1 MDKAFIHQV
10 FRMLL
15 FLIGIIVFN
24 RISAGGGVA
33 LLIFLSAYYALS
45 GKIGW
50 FMVIYI
56 MIPFLTEM
64 NAELVGRGLLFHY
77 GARIAVFS
85 STFLLLIRFASANG
99 RRSLPI
105 GGMFIYLLCVTISSM
120 QGYCPPV
127 SYLKLINYSVFM
139 LGLYFGGR
147 MIPEDIRDLN
157 RMRAALLAFSI
168 FMVFGSLAMYSVP
181 SLGYMSVD
189 SLAAQGYSEKQ
200 IAQQL
205 AEGGLNLFRGVANH
219 SQTLAGM
226 LVVFVA
232 WVSCDMLF
240 VEHKTTK
247 LHGAILLAAF
257 PLLYMSRSRT
267 ALLGIFTL
275 MLTLVIYA
283 IPTAHLPVLFKN
295 KIRKVVWRLGLLIL
309 ISLMSLQLNDGG
321 FSKWVRKT
329 ESSHDERGLVE
340 AVTESRM
347 GLVEQNLYDFRR
359 NMLLGSGFQVS
370 EDVADMYR
378 HSEGLMI
385 SAPIEKGVLPLM
397 ILGEGG
403 VLGAIAFVIFLL
415 MFYSVCTKNRYV
427 ATATLFTTYFMLNM
441 AEATFFSPNGGG
453 TQWIVLLIGG
463 YVVDT
468 CARVWLG
475 YDMVRQRYFS
485 VS

>member
-1 MDKAFIHQV
+1 MDKAFIKQV
-10 FRMLL
+10 FNMLL
-15 FLIGIIVFN
+15 FLLGTIVFN

-33 LLIFLSAYYALS
+33 LLILLSAFFALS

-50 FMVIYI
+50 FMVVYM

-64 NAELVGRGLLFHY
+64 NAELVGRGVLFHY

-85 STFLLLIRFASANG
+85 STFLLLIRFASARG
-99 RRSLPI
+99 RHSLPI
-105 GGMFIYLLCVTISSM
+105 GGMFIYLFCAGLSSA

-127 SYLKLINYSVFM
+127 SYLKLINFSVFM

-147 MIPEDIRDLN
+147 MVSEDLRDLN
-157 RMRAALLAFSI
+157 RMRAALLAFAM
-168 FMVFGSLAMYSVP
+168 FMVFGSIAMYMVP
-181 SLGYMSVD
+181 SYGYMNVG
-189 SLAAQGYSEKQ
+189 SLATQGYSEKQ
-200 IAQQL
+200 IAEQL

-226 LVVFVA
+226 LVVFIA

-240 VEHKTTK
+240 IEHKTTK

-267 ALLGIFTL
+267 ALLGVFTL
-275 MLTLVIYA
+275 MFMLASYA
-283 IPTAHLPVLFKN
+283 IPKAHLPVALKN
-295 KIRKVVWRLGLLIL
+295 NVRKSVWGFGLLAIL
-309 ISLMSLQLNDGG
+309 SILALQLKDEG

-340 AVTESRM
+340 AVTASRM

-359 NMLLGSGFQVS
+359 NKLLGSGFQVS
-370 EDVADMYR
+370 EEVAEMYS

-397 ILGEGG
+397 VLGEGG
-403 VLGAIAFVIFLL
+403 ILGAIAFVIFLL
-415 MFYSVCTKNRYV
+415 MFYGGCSRNRYV
-427 ATATLFTTYFMLNM
+427 VTATLFTIYVMLNM
-441 AEATFFSPNGGG
+441 SEATFFSANGGG
-453 TQWIVLLIGG
+453 TQWVVLLIGG
-463 YVVDT
+463 YIVDT
-468 CARVWLG
+468 CARAHTGQWAP
-475 YDMVRQRYFS
+475 RFI
-485 VS
+485 